1 MGKVILFFIIGLCC
15 FSSGYSQ
22 VLSWK
27 ILHPKTGKWVALGEK
42 GSVQEALIN
51 SKELPD
57 PFYGDN
63 EKLFAWIENY
73 NWTFEAHIKLDSI
86 ISDEFYEL
94 DFPSIDTYGEV
105 FVNGTSCGKGENAFV
120 AYRFDVKSL
129 LKVGDNVIRV
139 IFTSPIAEKRKEAER
154 FVYPA
159 PNDAGSVKVAPYCR
173 KPQYQFGWDW
183 SLRMVTMGFWEPAQL
198 VHFKYNRVIGANS
211 VTREIADDK
220 SSHSFSLFLSQTPPV
235 MDFVWESKL
244 FGVKTISPNTSKAL
258 TRFEEIENPKLWWPR
273 GHGDQYLYED
283 EWRITTIDG
292 TVIYHDTVKFGVRTS
307 EIIQEKDQWGT
318 SFQVV
323 VNGRKIFC
331 KGGDYIPDD
340 IFPARIS
347 DEKLRK
353 QVQTMAECNFNMVRI
368 WGGGMYAQETFLEE
382 CDKLG
387 IMVWHDFMFACAMYP
402 GSDKFLENVRLEL
415 SQQVPRIASHPSL
428 VLFNGNNEVDVAWKN
443 WGFQDQYK
451 ISKKNQE
458 IILGDYNRLFK
469 ELIPQAVEH
478 YAGIPYEHTSP
489 LSNWGNDEFY
499 NHGTQHYWGVWHGK
513 DPMSN
518 MGTKIGRFNAEYG
531 FQSFPEYSTLSTFSK
546 ISDWSLE
553 SAVMKCHQKSYVGN
567 GMIAKHADLLFG
579 KSKSFEEFVYF
590 SQLTQAEAVETAVN
604 AHRID
609 KPRCSGT
616 LYWQV
621 NDCWPAISWSS
632 VDYYGNWKAL
642 QYRIRNSYE
651 DVAILKDK
659 TSPEC
664 RYFLVSD
671 KEEFFRTSLQCEV
684 LDMNGGLLETF
695 ICHRTVTTEPSV
707 VFEEELK
714 KYNAVDCI
722 VKISYTDDLGK
733 LNSFSDFHIV
743 SKEIGDREQPKI
755 IDLLINNDAKT
766 GTVIIENEDFLL
778 DFWIYS
784 STSKLHFENNF
795 INLQSGK
802 HAFRFSFE
810 GKSPEKQD
818 LKFMFR

>member
-1 MGKVILFFIIGLCC
+1 MSLCW
-15 FSSGYSQ
+15 FSAANTQ

-27 ILHPKTGKWVALGEK
+27 ILHAKTKQWIVLGEK

-73 NWTFEAHIKLDSI
+73 DWTFESKLNLPEIKT
-86 ISDEFYEL
+86 DEFYEL
-94 DFPSIDTYGEV
+94 EFPSIDTYGEV
-105 FVNGTSCGKGENAFV
+105 FVNGVSVGKGENAFV
-120 AYRFDVKSL
+120 AYRFDVKSH
-129 LKVGDNVIRV
+129 LKVGENIIRV
-139 IFTSPIAEKRKEAER
+139 VFTSPIHAKKKEAEA
-154 FVYPA
+154 FFYPA
-159 PNDAGSVKVAPYCR
+159 PNDAGKVKVAPYCR

-183 SLRMVTMGFWEPAQL
+183 SLRMVTMGFWEPAKL
-198 VHFKYNRVIGANS
+198 VHYSTNKVVSRSIVTKEVADNTAKERLS
-211 VTREIADDK
+211 VVLTKIP
-220 SSHSFSLFLSQTPPV
+220 SGPI
-235 MDFVWESKL
+235 VWESKL
-244 FGVKTISPNTSKAL
+244 FGSKTVESQTVQLYRDETIK
-258 TRFEEIENPKLWWPR
+258 NPELWWPR
-273 GHGDQYLYED
+273 GQGDQYLYSD
-283 EWRITTIDG
+283 HWVLK
-292 TVIYHDTVKFGVRTS
+292 TVNGQILYESDVQFGVKTS
-307 EIIQEKDQWGT
+307 EIVQEKDKWGT

-340 IFPARIS
+340 IFPAKIT

-353 QVQTMAECNFNMVRI
+353 QVQTMAECNFNMVRV
-368 WGGGMYAQETFLEE
+368 WGGGIYAPEAFLEE

-387 IMVWHDFMFACAMYP
+387 IMIWHDFMFACAMYP
-402 GSDKFLENVRLEL
+402 GNDKFLENVRLEI

-443 WGFQDQYK
+443 WSFQDQYK
-451 ISKKNQE
+451 IPKKNQE
-458 IILGDYNRLFK
+458 IILEDYNKLFK
-469 ELIPQAVEH
+469 GLIPQAVEH
-478 YAGIPYEHTSP
+478 YTVIPYEHTSP

-546 ISDWSLE
+546 TSDWSLE
-553 SAVMKCHQKSYVGN
+553 STVMKCHQKSYVGN

-590 SQLTQAEAVETAVN
+590 SQLTQAEAVETAIN
-604 AHRID
+604 AHRIN

-621 NDCWPAISWSS
+621 NDCWPAISWSGI
-632 VDYYGNWKAL
+632 DYYGNWKAL
-642 QYRIRNSYE
+642 QYRIRNSYK

-659 TSPEC
+659 TTLDC
-664 RYFLVSD
+664 RYYLVSD
-671 KEEFFRTSLQCEV
+671 KEEFFRTSLLCEV
-684 LDMNGGLLETF
+684 LDLNGGLLETF
-695 ICHRTVTTEPSV
+695 VCHRTVTAEPSV
-707 VFEEELK
+707 LFEKELEK
-714 KYNAVDCI
+714 FNTQDCVI
-722 VKISYTDDLGK
+722 KISYTDDSG
-733 LNSFSDFHIV
+733 NSNYFTDFHLINSRKSTGKKPV
-743 SKEIGDREQPKI
+743 VL
-755 IDLLINNDAKT
+755 DLLINKDAKI

-784 STSKLHFENNF
+784 SKSKLHFENNF

-802 HAFRFSFE
+802 HAFKFSFE
-810 GKSPEKQD
+810 GNAPEKQEFE
-818 LKFMFR
+818 FMFR

>member
-1 MGKVILFFIIGLCC
+1 MSAVNA
-15 FSSGYSQ
+15 Q
-22 VLSWK
+22 VLSWN
-27 ILHPKTGKWVALGEK
+27 IQHPQTKKWIPLGEK

-51 SKELPD
+51 NELLPD

-63 EKLFAWIENY
+63 EKLFSWIEKF
-73 NWTFEAHIKLDSI
+73 NWTFEAELNITEI
-86 ISDEFYEL
+86 NPNEFYEL
-94 DFPSIDTYGEV
+94 EFPSIDTYGEV
-105 FVNGTSCGKGENAFV
+105 FVNGVSVGKGENSFV

-129 LKVGDNVIRV
+129 LKVGENVIRV
-139 IFTSPIAEKRKEAER
+139 VFTSPINAKKKEAEA

-159 PNDAGSVKVAPYCR
+159 PNDVGSVKVAPYCR

-198 VHFKYNRVIGANS
+198 VHYSTNKVVSKSII
-211 VTREIADDK
+211 TKEIVSGVAK
-220 SSHSFSLFLSQTPPV
+220 EKLSIELSKIHEGPI
-235 MDFVWESKL
+235 VWESKL
-244 FGVKTISPNTSKAL
+244 FGAKSIESETL
-258 TRFEEIENPKLWWPR
+258 TLNRFESIQNPELWWPR
-273 GHGDQYLYED
+273 GQGEQHLYVDHWVLRTENG
-283 EWRITTIDG
+283 E
-292 TVIYHDTVKFGVRTS
+292 VIYESDIQFGVKTS
-307 EIIQEKDQWGT
+307 EIVQEKDQWGT
-318 SFQVV
+318 SFQVI

-340 IFPARIS
+340 IFPAKIT

-353 QVQTMAECNFNMVRI
+353 QVQTMDECNFNMVRI
-368 WGGGMYAQETFLEE
+368 WGGGLYAQEALLEE

-402 GSDKFLENVRLEL
+402 GNEKFLENVRLEI
-415 SQQVPRIASHPSL
+415 SQQIPRIISHPSL

-451 ISKKNQE
+451 ISKNNQTQ
-458 IILGDYNRLFK
+458 IKQDYDRLFK

-478 YAGIPYEHTSP
+478 YSTVPYEHTSP

-531 FQSFPEYSTLSTFSK
+531 FQSFPEYSTLNTFSK
-546 ISDWSLE
+546 PSDWSLE
-553 SAVMKCHQKSYVGN
+553 STVMKCHQKSYVGN

-579 KSKSFEEFVYF
+579 KSKDFEEFVYY
-590 SQLTQAEAVETAVN
+590 SQLTQAEAVQTAVN

-632 VDYYGNWKAL
+632 LDYYGNWKAL
-642 QYRIRNSYE
+642 QYRMRDAYK

-659 TSPEC
+659 TTTSC
-664 RYFLVSD
+664 KYYMVSD
-671 KEEFFRTSLQCEV
+671 EVEFFRTA
-684 LDMNGGLLETF
+684 LECQVWDLEGQLIEKF
-695 ICHRTVTTEPSV
+695 ACHKVVTAEGALI
-707 VFEEELK
+707 FEEELK
-714 KYNAVDCI
+714 KFNGQNCI
-722 VKISYTDDLGK
+722 IKISYTDNLGK
-733 LNSFSDFHIV
+733 ICWFSDFHIV
-743 SKEIGDREQPKI
+743 DSKRTLTVAPEIVAFKI
-755 IDLLINNDAKT
+755 NENEKT
-766 GTVIIENEDFLL
+766 GLIVISNKQVLL

-784 STSKLHFENNF
+784 SKSKLHFENNF
-795 INLQSGK
+795 LNLQSGEHEFK
-802 HAFRFSFE
+802 FTFDGKPPVKEDLNFKFR
-810 GKSPEKQD
+810 
-818 LKFMFR
+818 